1 MLNPIR
7 FPGWMTDEMR
17 TRAIQGFQLGPWEP
31 PPTGQHRVKSLNRVS
46 LALHESV
53 TLECFRAFAFGGI
66 TLL

>member
-1 MLNPIR
+1 MKCEPER
-7 FPGWMTDEMR
+7 FKVSSSDRGT
-17 TRAIQGFQLGPWEP
+17 